1 MITAKIT
8 SIKKRLSRLGG
19 YYYQV
24 FFKDDKGKTY
34 FTYSYPKMRNYFRW
48 KKVLKEGIVLS
59 NLKLLN
65 GKKNIIN
72 ADSNFK
78 IEENL

>member
-8 SIKKRLSRLGG
+8 KIIKKMSRLGG
-19 YYYQV
+19 YYYHI
-24 FFKDDKGKTY
+24 FFKGENGKSY
-34 FTYSYPKMRNYFRW
+34 FTYIYPKMMNYNRW

-59 NLKLLN
+59 NLRLLK
-65 GKKNIIN
+65 GKINLIN

-78 IEENL
+78 LEG